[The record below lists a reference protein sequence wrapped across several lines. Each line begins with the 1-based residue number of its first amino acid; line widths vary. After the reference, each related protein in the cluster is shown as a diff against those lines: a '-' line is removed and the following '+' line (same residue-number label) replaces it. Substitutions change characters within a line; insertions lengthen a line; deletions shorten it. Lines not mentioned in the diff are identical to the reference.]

1 MASAVLQ
8 EARSTA
14 SGVLQE
20 PSGPVRTCTGCRAR
34 RHKDQLI
41 RVVRGPDGIARLA
54 APGMGGRGGYTCPDE
69 ECITRAFA
77 SGRLRRSLGRGVKEL
92 PGSLLGRMLQ
102 ESKGRA
108 WQSRGF
114 TK

>member
-1 MASAVLQ
+1 M
-8 EARSTA
+8 
-14 SGVLQE
+14 
-20 PSGPVRTCTGCRAR
+20 
-34 RHKDQLI
+34 
-41 RVVRGPDGIARLA
+41 ARLA
-54 APGMGGRGGYTCPDE
+54 APGSAGRGAYSCPDE
-69 ECITRAFA
+69 ECIRKAFE
-77 SGRLRRSLGRGVKEL
+77 SGRLRRVLRCEEEGL